1 MARVQERAP
10 SGDQA
15 RSPLP
20 KVLQEL
26 QQAVRRIRDS
36 VDPFEP
42 GIHCQFP
49 GVFEGFFGEFLF
61 AIKVTVD
68 PTFFEACRLHEGG
81 EGSAVVTPLI
91 KERRCLANDF
101 LPSLCA
107 FPHAFFNLQRFR

>member
-61 AIKVTVD
+61 AIKVTLSALM
-68 PTFFEACRLHEGG
+68 EAAGLEKSGIYQCRRI
-81 EGSAVVTPLI
+81 PF
-91 KERRCLANDF
+91 D
-101 LPSLCA
+101 
-107 FPHAFFNLQRFR
+107 